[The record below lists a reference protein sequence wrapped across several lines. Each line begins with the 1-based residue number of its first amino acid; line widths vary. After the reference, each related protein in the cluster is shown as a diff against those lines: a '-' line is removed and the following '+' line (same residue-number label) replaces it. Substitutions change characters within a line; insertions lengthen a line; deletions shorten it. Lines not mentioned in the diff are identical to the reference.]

1 MSNSDKDPKLPKI
14 LGSNQDFKEKVKN
27 WDIGMFGPRK
37 GSNAEEKEDNPGDV
51 TIPGDESHESD
62 KMEFEDAETESQKA
76 ADKADEIIKEATNKE
91 PLKSSDAHNEPPE
104 YTLTDD
110 DEATDEERLRKEAL
124 ETIPENSKK
133 RPREDAGQVD
143 ANEILA
149 KARSEAQT
157 KKAMLE
163 QEAMKGRRILLYLP
177 EKGANFKDIMTALN
191 CEIERTY
198 NEGIYKGLY
207 KTLRMEREARWDRD
221 NKVGQIY
228 PGPSSDAQWIL
239 KSLNEVLK
247 DVKVEAYPY
256 LYRDFIIDWE
266 VAILLLNGSALVD
279 MKYDREKVLD
289 YLERNMGDIA
299 KLNREDWRLIS
310 ISQPRVIKR
319 KVKAG
324 EVYFDEEGVKHTC
337 EEAGQYMARTGNAL
351 TTLHMRASLAA
362 TIKTKGSVIP
372 FLHGPVKIKWGNPEV
387 VFKKDLQ
394 VSVNTTPLGPGPGA
408 SSGGLGSGPTE
419 AAPAWKPRKFVEKP
433 EYQDPNKLHLAW
445 AERSEEK
452 EEQYEDI
459 VKEFMDHEARWEQ
472 AGKEELRS
480 TIEKFKYL
488 LENPT
493 DEDDISV
500 KSYRTDAG
508 TPAKASTAGLTK
520 GQKKN
525 LAIKKKTLCDK
536 AMKIRKKRVTKLE
549 EYKERLAMCYC
560 PIKLANER
568 EDLLTSIQTD
578 IILHNS
584 MMEGKGVIM
593 EHD

>member
-1 MSNSDKDPKLPKI
+1 MSNPEKDKLPKI
-14 LGSNQDFKEKVKN
+14 LGDDQDFQEKIKN
-27 WDIGMFGPRK
+27 WDIGVFGPRN
-37 GSNAEEKEDNPGDV
+37 GTNEEKEDNPGDI

-62 KMEFEDAETESQKA
+62 KMEFEDAETESQRA
-76 ADKADEIIKEATNKE
+76 AEKADEIINEATKE
-91 PLKSSDAHNEPPE
+91 PSKSPGVNDEPPE

-110 DEATDEERLRKEAL
+110 DDDDEVRLRKEAL
-124 ETIPENSKK
+124 KTIPENSKK
-133 RPREDAGQVD
+133 RPREGAGQLD

-149 KARSEAQT
+149 KARSEAAT

-177 EKGANFKDIMTALN
+177 ERGANFRDIMTALN
-191 CEIERTY
+191 CRVEKTY
-198 NEGIYKGLY
+198 NEGLYKGLY

-256 LYRDFIIDWE
+256 LYRDFIVDWE

-279 MKYDREKVLD
+279 MQYDRTKVLD

-299 KLNREDWRLIS
+299 KINREDWRLIS

-337 EEAGQYMARTGNAL
+337 ETAGKYMARTGNAL
-351 TTLHMRASLAA
+351 TTLHMRATLAT

-372 FLHGPVKIKWGNPEV
+372 FLHGPVRVKWGDPEV

-394 VSVNTTPLGPGPGA
+394 ASVNTTPLGPGPGA
-408 SSGGLGSGPTE
+408 SSEGSGAPAT
-419 AAPAWKPRKFVEKP
+419 AGAPAWKPRKFVEKP

-445 AERSEEK
+445 AERSEDK
-452 EEQYEDI
+452 EEQYEEI
-459 VKEFMDHEARWEQ
+459 VKEFTDHEALWEQ

-488 LENPT
+488 LENPL

-500 KSYRTDAG
+500 KSYRTEAG
-508 TPAKASTAGLTK
+508 APAKASTAGLTK

-525 LAIKKKTLCDK
+525 LAIKKKTLCEK
-536 AMKIRKKRVTKLE
+536 ARKIRTKRVTKLE
-549 EYKERLAMCYC
+549 EYKERLATCYC
-560 PIKLANER
+560 PIRLANER

-584 MMEGKGVIM
+584 MMEGDGVIM